1 MSATALSGICAIAV
15 VALVVAEFKRIA
27 GAKVLSKSVASL
39 AFVGVAL
46 SLAGLDSTY
55 GQLILLALL
64 LSLAGD
70 VLLLSER
77 SSAFLAGLGAFLLA
91 HLAFATAFAVHGASL
106 TVVAIAACL
115 VTVVGFVVLRWLWP
129 RLPASFRLPVIA
141 YVIAILAM
149 CSFALG
155 HASSSGRWLV
165 AAGAI
170 VFAASDFAVA
180 REKFVQPSLDNKAWG
195 LPAYYS
201 AQLMLAW
208 SVSGALQVDA

>member
-1 MSATALSGICAIAV
+1 MAATTLSGICAIAV

-27 GAKVLSKSVASL
+27 VAKVLSKSVASL

-46 SLAGLDSTY
+46 SLGGLESIY
-55 GQLILLALL
+55 GQFILLALL
-64 LSLAGD
+64 LSLVGD

-91 HLAFATAFAVHGASL
+91 HLAFAAAFAVHGASL
-106 TVVAIAACL
+106 SVVAVAVCL
-115 VTVVGFVVLRWLWP
+115 MAVVGVVVLRWLWP
-129 RLPASFRLPVIA
+129 RLPSSFRVPVVA
-141 YVIAILAM
+141 YVIVILAM
-149 CSFALG
+149 CSFAFG
-155 HASSSGRWLV
+155 HASSNGRWLV

-180 REKFVQPSLDNKAWG
+180 REKFVQPSLHNKAWG

-201 AQLMLAW
+201 AQLILAW
-208 SVSGALQVDA
+208 SVSGAFQVDA